1 MVKLKDPIS
10 IKNVFAVRG
19 MAQVLTVTFG
29 LVVLCIIF
37 GVLNPNFFSSENTL
51 NLLRQIAPILLIGI
65 SQAYV
70 LITGNID
77 LSSVPWS
84 E

>member
-37 GVLNPNFFSSENTL
+37 GVLNPQL
-51 NLLRQIAPILLIGI
+51 LLR
-65 SQAYV
+65 
-70 LITGNID
+70 
-77 LSSVPWS
+77 
-84 E
+84 